1 MKISLE
7 ALRII
12 GAVVREGGVNR
23 AAKSINKVPSA
34 ISHAIQKLERGL
46 DAELF
51 TKQGRSLVLTEAG
64 RKLVEEGEHLL
75 EQADDLETSVR
86 QIANGWDAQL
96 RIALSDVVPS
106 AWFIPI
112 VGRLYTISPHTEVSI
127 GREVL
132 AGTWDAL
139 VAGRMDLVV
148 GASYGEPAG
157 RGLRTAAMGEMEAV
171 VAVAPDHP
179 MATAPEPLDDEV
191 YRQYRVAVIPDTS
204 RGIEKTTVGLF
215 DAQPRLAVPDFETK
229 LSF

>member
-139 VAGRMDLVV
+139 VAGRVDLVV